1 MRRARA
7 HGARRGTV
15 LQLPDTSI
23 SDLRPADVFS
33 FGMTVVAVSTRSIP
47 FAALNPMQL
56 GMQVPD
62 ERSN

>member
-1 MRRARA
+1 M
-7 HGARRGTV
+7 